1 MRILAILFL
10 ISAAVHAAE
19 IMPQLEV
26 GAVIELERRGS
37 GHIQGIATDGRHI
50 YWSITRTLFKSDW
63 NGKVLAECKGRTHFG
78 GPCWAF
84 SKLYVPV
91 CGSGFNKRLT
101 VAESK
106 NFVHVYDE
114 NLKLEKVYE
123 LPEQIFG
130 IGGMAF
136 HDGRFFVVGGRPKG
150 MPGNTVYEY
159 DAEFHLLK
167 KHELN
172 FNSSKGIQTITRAW
186 GRWYLGCYG
195 LSGNASI
202 ELDDDFRLLRRV
214 RPRTAFGALPLNE
227 PGKLLVAFS
236 QKEAGKK
243 ATVTTA
249 RVCEVCEASQGKR
262 GKKY

>member
-1 MRILAILFL
+1 MLFL

-50 YWSITRTLFKSDW
+50 YWAITRTLFKSDW
-63 NGKVLAECKGRTHFG
+63 NGKVLAECKGRIHFG

-91 CGSGFNKRLT
+91 CGSGFNKNLT
-101 VAESK
+101 LAKSK

-167 KHELN
+167 KHELD

-227 PGKLLVAFS
+227 PDTFLVAFM
-236 QKEAGKK
+236 QKKEGQK
-243 ATVTTA
+243 TSVTIA
-249 RVCEVCEASQGKR
+249 RVCKVYDVSQGER